1 MKLKKT
7 ILIYTAGLVS
17 GIGALALGGSF
28 ATDSVVPYT
37 FEDGQLISADVM
49 NDLFAK
55 IRNTTMG
62 FESASELTGQWACSQ
77 YEVGGTVDPT
87 RTNSKFSQNPT
98 TKVWS
103 ASNNWTFSNSGQD
116 LRVTDFLVGTMR
128 GANNLGVC
136 VLNTGNTYYDYSV
149 TLAEGFLLLG
159 EKSMLGGC
167 TTMPVALP
175 IQKMSPSKFKFI
187 TADGFGV
194 CAKQNQPPTIPS
206 GLSISGG
213 SLVWTDNSTNET
225 GFIVMKKTS
234 STSWT
239 DVTTLPADTL
249 AYPLPS
255 LTTGDKYRIRATN
268 SNGDSLGSNVVRIQ

>member
-1 MKLKKT
+1 M
-7 ILIYTAGLVS
+7 
-17 GIGALALGGSF
+17 
-28 ATDSVVPYT
+28 
-37 FEDGQLISADVM
+37 
-49 NDLFAK
+49 
-55 IRNTTMG
+55 
-62 FESASELTGQWACSQ
+62 
-77 YEVGGTVDPT
+77 
-87 RTNSKFSQNPT
+87 
-98 TKVWS
+98 
-103 ASNNWTFSNSGQD
+103 
-116 LRVTDFLVGTMR
+116 
-128 GANNLGVC
+128 
-136 VLNTGNTYYDYSV
+136 LN
-149 TLAEGFLLLG
+149 
-159 EKSMLGGC
+159 GC